1 MNILKAADDIK
12 NFSDQQLLSAGENPV
27 MLPPYLVLAE
37 MKRREQMRAEFAKSQ
52 QQQQPPTVIQQTAQ
66 NLAQSQQQQGQ
77 PQQGQPQQ
85 GMPQQ
90 PQAQGIMQGAP
101 QQVMA
106 MASGGYVPR
115 YAAGT
120 QPDYGRLL
128 AREMNTPPAAPRPPA
143 QAPPSLAMSNE
154 DIAKRYP
161 DKPLAGYIDE
171 LRSAYGPRDYSA
183 EKKLVDYQTQ
193 MAESK
198 KPSLGNALI
207 AAGGFM
213 AANRDNKVGL
223 ANLLAQ
229 AIGVG
234 SQSYDAAKDNQNK
247 LRNLAM
253 MGQVALQRQQ
263 QKDSDD
269 MIGRAMESKRS
280 DVGVNLGK
288 LQTIEANI
296 RSISEALSRAQSDTD
311 KMMLQ
316 RELNRFEA
324 IKSMAVAEANNAA
337 DIQRAAMQL
346 SRLNPRQSREDR
358 DDRVQDAVFDA
369 TSLATTYQLGPK
381 PVMDKTGKSPMDPHS
396 LAINNLLKTTSEGV
410 PKYFTHLQGADRARA
425 ISVIDKQRT
434 SIINQRNKESS
445 TEKNERGA
453 NPSGIFSSTGITAEQ
468 QLESDIG
475 NFNGKRVK

>member
-37 MKRREQMRAEFAKSQ
+37 MKRREQMRSEFAKSQ

-120 QPDYGRLL
+120 SNYGALL
-128 AREMNTPPAAPRPPA
+128 AREMNTPPPAPRPPA
-143 QAPPSLAMSNE
+143 QAPPSLAMSSE

-198 KPSLGNALI
+198 KPRFGDALI
-207 AAGGFM
+207 AAG
-213 AANRDNKVGL
+213 
-223 ANLLAQ
+223 
-229 AIGVG
+229 
-234 SQSYDAAKDNQNK
+234 
-247 LRNLAM
+247 
-253 MGQVALQRQQ
+253 
-263 QKDSDD
+263 
-269 MIGRAMESKRS
+269 
-280 DVGVNLGK
+280 
-288 LQTIEANI
+288 
-296 RSISEALSRAQSDTD
+296 
-311 KMMLQ
+311 
-316 RELNRFEA
+316 
-324 IKSMAVAEANNAA
+324 
-337 DIQRAAMQL
+337 AAMA
-346 SRLNPRQSREDR
+346 RLN
-358 DDRVQDAVFDA
+358 A
-369 TSLATTYQLGPK
+369 K
-381 PVMDKTGKSPMDPHS
+381 
-396 LAINNLLKTTSEGV
+396 LLS
-410 PKYFTHLQGADRARA
+410 
-425 ISVIDKQRT
+425 
-434 SIINQRNKESS
+434 
-445 TEKNERGA
+445 
-453 NPSGIFSSTGITAEQ
+453 
-468 QLESDIG
+468 
-475 NFNGKRVK
+475 GKRRL

>member
-106 MASGGYVPR
+106 MAGGGYVPR

-120 QPDYGRLL
+120 SNYGALL
-128 AREMNTPPAAPRPPA
+128 AREMNTPPPAPRPPA

-198 KPSLGNALI
+198 KPRFGDALI
-207 AAGGFM
+207 AAGAAM
-213 AANRDNKVGL
+213 ASNRDNKVGL

-234 SQSYDAAKDNQNK
+234 SQSYDAAKENQNK

-269 MIGRAMESKRS
+269 IIGKAMESKRS
-280 DVGVNLGK
+280 DAGVRFGQ

-324 IKSMAVAEANNAA
+324 IRAMAVNEATNASHIQQALIASSMRNQQKPSQKQIDEERAQDLAAKALMYAAEHKRKNPGYKSSTPQLAIDNLFTMKGPEGKKIPAFFEGYRDEDRMRARQVIQASMATSA
-337 DIQRAAMQL
+337 
-346 SRLNPRQSREDR
+346 
-358 DDRVQDAVFDA
+358 
-369 TSLATTYQLGPK
+369 SLAQKEAATAASIRKGDPLGGLGTQINPA
-381 PVMDKTGKSPMDPHS
+381 
-396 LAINNLLKTTSEGV
+396 LADENVYMQFG
-410 PKYFTHLQGADRARA
+410 
-425 ISVIDKQRT
+425 
-434 SIINQRNKESS
+434 NQK
-445 TEKNERGA
+445 
-453 NPSGIFSSTGITAEQ
+453 
-468 QLESDIG
+468 
-475 NFNGKRVK
+475 

>member
-120 QPDYGRLL
+120 QPDLKYY
-128 AREMNTPPAAPRPPA
+128 ADQVNKVFPTIPPRPPE
-143 QAPPSLAMSNE
+143 QAPPPLAMSNE

-171 LRSAYGPRDYSA
+171 IRSAYGPRDYSLQKQIIDLQA
-183 EKKLVDYQTQ
+183 KL
-193 MAESK
+193 AESK
-198 KPSLGNALI
+198 KPRVGDALLELASTLG
-207 AAGGFM
+207 
-213 AANRDNKVGL
+213 ANQDPRVGL
-223 ANLLAQ
+223 AHLFTKGIVAANK
-229 AIGVG
+229 
-234 SQSYDAAKDNQNK
+234 SYGAAKDNQNK
-247 LRNLAM
+247 LRAGNLAM
-253 MGQVALQRQQ
+253 MAALQSQQ

-269 MIGRAMESKRS
+269 MIGKAMESKRS
-280 DVGVNLGK
+280 DAGVRFGQ

-296 RSISEALSRAQSDTD
+296 RSTSEALSRARSDSEQR
-311 KMMLQ
+311 MLQ
-316 RELNRFEA
+316 DQMARLQAFRDIYTNAATNASHERQAYLTSAMRNQPKPSQKQIDEERAQDLAAKALMYAAEHKRQNPGYKSSTPQLAIDNLFTMKGPEGKKIPAFFEGYRDEDRMRA
-324 IKSMAVAEANNAA
+324 RQVIQASMATSA
-337 DIQRAAMQL
+337 
-346 SRLNPRQSREDR
+346 
-358 DDRVQDAVFDA
+358 
-369 TSLATTYQLGPK
+369 SLAQKEAATAASIRKGDPLGGLGTQINPA
-381 PVMDKTGKSPMDPHS
+381 
-396 LAINNLLKTTSEGV
+396 LADENVYMQFG
-410 PKYFTHLQGADRARA
+410 
-425 ISVIDKQRT
+425 
-434 SIINQRNKESS
+434 NQK
-445 TEKNERGA
+445 
-453 NPSGIFSSTGITAEQ
+453 
-468 QLESDIG
+468 
-475 NFNGKRVK
+475 

>member
-1 MNILKAADDIK
+1 
-12 NFSDQQLLSAGENPV
+12 
-27 MLPPYLVLAE
+27 
-37 MKRREQMRAEFAKSQ
+37 
-52 QQQQPPTVIQQTAQ
+52 
-66 NLAQSQQQQGQ
+66 
-77 PQQGQPQQ
+77 
-85 GMPQQ
+85 
-90 PQAQGIMQGAP
+90 
-101 QQVMA
+101 MA

-120 QPDYGRLL
+120 SNYGALL
-128 AREMNTPPAAPRPPA
+128 AREMNTPPPAPRPPA
-143 QAPPSLAMSNE
+143 QAPPSLAMSSE

-198 KPSLGNALI
+198 KPRFGDALI
-207 AAGGFM
+207 AAGAAM
-213 AANRDNKVGL
+213 ASNRDNKVGL

-229 AIGVG
+229 AAGVG
-234 SQSYDAAKDNQNK
+234 SQSYDAAKENQNK

-269 MIGRAMESKRS
+269 IIGKAMESKRS

-337 DIQRAAMQL
+337 DIQRALIASSMRNQQKPSDKDIKNSRGLALAQSAMMYAVDYLQKNPKIKSDQPTLAL
-346 SRLNPRQSREDR
+346 SNLQNPAFFKDYDPEDR
-358 DDRVQDAVFDA
+358 MRAGQFIRDLVSQNLRDE
-369 TSLATTYQLGPK
+369 
-381 PVMDKTGKSPMDPHS
+381 KSQVG
-396 LAINNLLKTTSEGV
+396 I
-410 PKYFTHLQGADRARA
+410 
-425 ISVIDKQRT
+425 
-434 SIINQRNKESS
+434 NKE
-445 TEKNERGA
+445 KNKADPFGGLGTQIT
-453 NPSGIFSSTGITAEQ
+453 SGQQEESFTG
-468 QLESDIG
+468 D
-475 NFNGKRVK
+475 FNGRRIN

>member
-106 MASGGYVPR
+106 MAGGGYVPR

-120 QPDYGRLL
+120 PNYGALL
-128 AREMNTPPAAPRPPA
+128 AREMNTPPPAPRPPA

-193 MAESK
+193 LAESK
-198 KPSLGNALI
+198 KPRVGDALI
-207 AAGGFM
+207 AAGAAM

-234 SQSYDAAKDNQNK
+234 SQSYDAAKENQNK

-253 MGQVALQRQQ
+253 MGQVAMQRQQ

-269 MIGRAMESKRS
+269 MIGKAMESKRS
-280 DVGVNLGK
+280 DIGVNLGK

-324 IKSMAVAEANNAA
+324 IKAMAVNEATNASHERQALIASSMRNQPKPSQNQLDAQTAQELAAKALMYAAEHKRQNPGYKSSTPELAIDNLF
-337 DIQRAAMQL
+337 AMK
-346 SRLNPRQSREDR
+346 
-358 DDRVQDAVFDA
+358 
-369 TSLATTYQLGPK
+369 GPK
-381 PVMDKTGKSPMDPHS
+381 GEETLAFFEGYKPEQRMRAGQVIRNLISQDLKDDKIQ
-396 LAINNLLKTTSEGV
+396 A
-410 PKYFTHLQGADRARA
+410 A
-425 ISVIDKQRT
+425 IDKDKNRSNPFGGLGTQIT
-434 SIINQRNKESS
+434 SGQQEES
-445 TEKNERGA
+445 
-453 NPSGIFSSTGITAEQ
+453 FTG
-468 QLESDIG
+468 D
-475 NFNGKRVK
+475 FNGRRIN

>member
-77 PQQGQPQQ
+77 PQQGMPQQ

-120 QPDYGRLL
+120 TNYSDTLKFFNDQIKAL
-128 AREMNTPPAAPRPPA
+128 APTSKAPA
-143 QAPPSLAMSNE
+143 QAPPSLAMSSE

-161 DKPLAGYIDE
+161 DRPLAGYIDE
-171 LRSAYGPRDYSA
+171 MRSAYGPRDYSA

-198 KPSLGNALI
+198 KPRFGDALI
-207 AAGGFM
+207 AAGAAM
-213 AANRDNKVGL
+213 ASNRDNKVGL

-234 SQSYDAAKDNQNK
+234 SQSYDAAKENQNK

-269 MIGRAMESKRS
+269 MIGKAMESKRS
-280 DVGVNLGK
+280 DIGVNLGK

-296 RSISEALSRAQSDTD
+296 RSVSEALSRADNLRDQQAYQAQLSALESTRAVILAERHDQTQLRVAEMNSFARNQPKPSQKQLD
-311 KMMLQ
+311 DERAQ
-316 RELNRFEA
+316 ELAAKALMYAAEHKRQNPGYKSSTPQLAIDNLFAMTGPDGKKVPAFFEGYRDEDRMRA
-324 IKSMAVAEANNAA
+324 RQVIQASMATSA
-337 DIQRAAMQL
+337 
-346 SRLNPRQSREDR
+346 
-358 DDRVQDAVFDA
+358 
-369 TSLATTYQLGPK
+369 SLAQKEAATAANIRKSDPFGGLG
-381 PVMDKTGKSPMDPHS
+381 TQ
-396 LAINNLLKTTSEGV
+396 ITSGQQEES
-410 PKYFTHLQGADRARA
+410 FTD
-425 ISVIDKQRT
+425 
-434 SIINQRNKESS
+434 E
-445 TEKNERGA
+445 
-453 NPSGIFSSTGITAEQ
+453 
-468 QLESDIG
+468 
-475 NFNGKRVK
+475 FNGRRIN

>member
-66 NLAQSQQQQGQ
+66 GLAQSQQQQGQ
-77 PQQGQPQQ
+77 PQQGMPQQ

-106 MASGGYVPR
+106 MAGGGYVPR

-120 QPDYGRLL
+120 PNYGALL
-128 AREMNTPPAAPRPPA
+128 AREMNTPPPAPRPPA

-193 MAESK
+193 LAESK
-198 KPSLGNALI
+198 KPRPGDALI
-207 AAGGFM
+207 AAGVAM
-213 AANRDNKVGL
+213 ASNRDNKVGL

-234 SQSYDAAKDNQNK
+234 SQSYDAAKENQNK

-253 MGQVALQRQQ
+253 MGQVAMQRQQ

-269 MIGRAMESKRS
+269 MIGKAMESKRS
-280 DVGVNLGK
+280 DIGVNLGK

-324 IKSMAVAEANNAA
+324 IKAMAVNEATNASHERQALIASSMRNQPKPSQNQLDAQTAQELAAKALMYAAEHKRQNPGYKSSTPELAIDNLF
-337 DIQRAAMQL
+337 AMK
-346 SRLNPRQSREDR
+346 
-358 DDRVQDAVFDA
+358 
-369 TSLATTYQLGPK
+369 GPK
-381 PVMDKTGKSPMDPHS
+381 GKETLAFFEGYKPEQRMRAGQVIRNLISQDLKDDKIQ
-396 LAINNLLKTTSEGV
+396 A
-410 PKYFTHLQGADRARA
+410 A
-425 ISVIDKQRT
+425 IDKDKNRSNPFGSLGTQIT
-434 SIINQRNKESS
+434 SGQQEES
-445 TEKNERGA
+445 
-453 NPSGIFSSTGITAEQ
+453 FTG
-468 QLESDIG
+468 D
-475 NFNGKRVK
+475 FNGRRIN

>member
-77 PQQGQPQQ
+77 PQQGMPQQ

-120 QPDYGRLL
+120 SNYGALL
-128 AREMNTPPAAPRPPA
+128 AREMNTPPPAPRPPA

-198 KPSLGNALI
+198 KPRFGDALI
-207 AAGGFM
+207 AAGAAM
-213 AANRDNKVGL
+213 ASNRDNKVGL

-234 SQSYDAAKDNQNK
+234 SQSYDAAKENQNK

-269 MIGRAMESKRS
+269 IIGKAMESKRS
-280 DVGVNLGK
+280 DAGVRFGQ

-324 IKSMAVAEANNAA
+324 IRAMAVNEATNASHIQQA
-337 DIQRAAMQL
+337 LIASSMRNQQKPSDKDIKNSRGLALAQSAMMYAVDYLQKNPKIKSDEPTLALSNLQNPEFFKDYNLEDKMRAGQFIRNL
-346 SRLNPRQSREDR
+346 VSQNLR
-358 DDRVQDAVFDA
+358 DE
-369 TSLATTYQLGPK
+369 
-381 PVMDKTGKSPMDPHS
+381 KSQVG
-396 LAINNLLKTTSEGV
+396 I
-410 PKYFTHLQGADRARA
+410 
-425 ISVIDKQRT
+425 
-434 SIINQRNKESS
+434 NKE
-445 TEKNERGA
+445 KNKADPFGGLGTQIT
-453 NPSGIFSSTGITAEQ
+453 SGQQEESFTG
-468 QLESDIG
+468 D
-475 NFNGKRVK
+475 FNGRRIN

>member
-207 AAGGFM
+207 AAGASM

-234 SQSYDAAKDNQNK
+234 SQSYDAAKENQNK

-269 MIGRAMESKRS
+269 MIGKAMESKRS

-296 RSISEALSRAQSDTD
+296 RSISEAISRTQSDAD

-316 RELNRFEA
+316 RELSRFEA
-324 IKSMAVAEANNAA
+324 IRAMAVNEATNASHERQA
-337 DIQRAAMQL
+337 YLTSSMRNQPKPSKNQIENERAQELAANALMYTGNYLRQNPKDKSDRNKLAMDNL
-346 SRLNPRQSREDR
+346 FKSKNVGGKEVPAFYEGFNM
-358 DDRVQDAVFDA
+358 DDRMRAYGLIQNLIRNE
-369 TSLATTYQLGPK
+369 TS
-381 PVMDKTGKSPMDPHS
+381 V
-396 LAINNLLKTTSEGV
+396 E
-410 PKYFTHLQGADRARA
+410 
-425 ISVIDKQRT
+425 KQQA
-434 SIINQRNKESS
+434 SMEAARNK
-445 TEKNERGA
+445 A
-453 NPSGIFSSTGITAEQ
+453 NPLGGLGTQINPDDSVLSQYGA
-468 QLESDIG
+468 L
-475 NFNGKRVK
+475 K

>member
-12 NFSDQQLLSAGENPV
+12 NLSDQQLLSASQNPV

-106 MASGGYVPR
+106 MAGGGYVPR

-120 QPDYGRLL
+120 SNYGALL
-128 AREMNTPPAAPRPPA
+128 AREMNTPPPAPRPPA
-143 QAPPSLAMSNE
+143 QAPPSLAMSSE

-198 KPSLGNALI
+198 KPRFGDALI
-207 AAGGFM
+207 AAGAAM
-213 AANRDNKVGL
+213 ASNRDNKVGL

-234 SQSYDAAKDNQNK
+234 SQSYDAAKENQNK

-269 MIGRAMESKRS
+269 MIGKAMESKRS
-280 DVGVNLGK
+280 DIGVNLGK

-296 RSISEALSRAQSDTD
+296 RSVSEALSRADNLRDQQAYQAQLSALESARAVILAERHDQTQLRVAAMNSFGRNQQKPSDKDIKNNRGLALAQSA
-311 KMMLQ
+311 MMYARDHLQ
-316 RELNRFEA
+316 KNPK
-324 IKSMAVAEANNAA
+324 IKSDEPTLA
-337 DIQRAAMQL
+337 L
-346 SRLNPRQSREDR
+346 SNLQNPAFFKDYDPEDR
-358 DDRVQDAVFDA
+358 MRAGQFIRDLVSQNLRDE
-369 TSLATTYQLGPK
+369 
-381 PVMDKTGKSPMDPHS
+381 KSQVG
-396 LAINNLLKTTSEGV
+396 I
-410 PKYFTHLQGADRARA
+410 
-425 ISVIDKQRT
+425 
-434 SIINQRNKESS
+434 NKE
-445 TEKNERGA
+445 KNKADPFGGLGTQIT
-453 NPSGIFSSTGITAEQ
+453 SGQQEESFTG
-468 QLESDIG
+468 D
-475 NFNGKRVK
+475 FNGRRIN